1 MGKKEGD
8 PAPKVPPPKGAQST
22 SSTSRVGEGGNG
34 GIMGGFGV
42 GIYAL
47 MMVGGLLAYGAWKYL
62 GNSKQGQGAHSI

>member
-1 MGKKEGD
+1 
-8 PAPKVPPPKGAQST
+8 
-22 SSTSRVGEGGNG
+22 
-34 GIMGGFGV
+34 MGGFGV